1 MRGVGVGRVLASKS
15 KLAAQGDL
23 VTGFTGWTQYA
34 VMTEGQFEPAP
45 RDLQVRHPQD
55 LLSALGHT
63 GITAWW
69 GMKEIG
75 NPGPGETVVV
85 SAAAGAT
92 GYVAGQIAMIMGARV
107 VGICGSDDKCDWLV
121 KELGFAA
128 ALNYK
133 ADDFE
138 TRLTEETPDFID
150 VYFDNGEMS
159 SSRPIPLLQ
168 FQSRPDQR
176 LTLYIKWQSPVA
188 SSTYAWGGPR
198 SMPASLRAAS

>member
-1 MRGVGVGRVLASKS
+1 MRGVGVGRVLESKS
-15 KLAAQGDL
+15 KLAAQGEL

-45 RDLQVRHPQD
+45 RDLRVRHPQD
-55 LLSALGHT
+55 LLSVLGHT

-69 GMKEIG
+69 GMTEIG

-92 GYVAGQIAMIMGARV
+92 GYVAGQIARIKGARV

-138 TRLTEETPDFID
+138 TRLKEETPDFIN
-150 VYFDNGEMS
+150 VYFDNGE
-159 SSRPIPLLQ
+159 
-168 FQSRPDQR
+168 
-176 LTLYIKWQSPVA
+176 
-188 SSTYAWGGPR
+188 
-198 SMPASLRAAS
+198 